1 MRIATFN
8 VRGLATDPVKTE
20 NLVKDLNRYKL
31 SIINIQETKTKETDE
46 IIQGNRLI
54 TYKHSNPQ
62 GGLGFLI
69 NKEINDLI
77 HTQWS
82 PHERVAVL
90 RLTQSKIPTK
100 QKHTLIINVHFPTL
114 KESKQSPQNRDEL
127 YEIINSIKQAY
138 KNDNIIIA
146 GDFNAKIGKKQNE
159 EEICIGS
166 HSKGKRNINGQALID
181 FCTEEDFL
189 ITNSIFKHPSR
200 HITTWESTRR
210 HQNKL
215 VKTYNQ
221 IDFILVKKN
230 LKTSLKDARSHAGT
244 LTFTDHRLVVLTFNT
259 SPNTSK
265 PKRKPLVK
273 PHDFTSLQDRTIKD
287 QFQNTLQTNW
297 KENNTDTDPN
307 TKYQNITETI
317 VTSRQAIIPKKNPKR
332 REDYCPILHSLSEKQ
347 KDLRLK
353 INNSTNEELRQKWR
367 IERNKIMHDIKKQTK
382 ENKTKMLDNIA
393 WEIQLAPDSMKMF
406 KSVDK
411 IKQKKKD
418 RLKIADKDGKIVED
432 DKQITEIVKEYY
444 EQKYCGISEI
454 EPFETECPELETPIT
469 TEEVR
474 AAISQL
480 NNNKSPGPDSI
491 KAEELKCLSENQQ
504 QQIAEMFNNMYKRRD
519 QIDIGKGT
527 LILLNKPNKAKGPLE
542 NLRPIVLLSTIRKIL
557 STITLHR
564 IRSKVEEFLSP
575 SQSGFRQNR
584 STSDI
589 VWAHRWLKARTEKHQ
604 EAYTIL
610 GIDMSSAFDTIC
622 RTQLLQVL
630 ETFLDKDHI
639 KLTRTLLAN
648 TSLVFTSG
656 SESVTIKTTL
666 GTPQGD
672 SLSPILFTI
681 YLEAALRDLRPKL
694 PTNERLTK
702 ELVYADDV
710 DIIFDTEEEARNNIT
725 IIANTLKESNLK
737 VNETKT
743 EYTNVKRNTDDWK
756 KTRKL
761 GNLIDEKEDVH
772 KRRTLAQLAFNSLNN
787 MWQRTN
793 INEQKR
799 IKLYDALITP
809 ILLYNCGTW
818 GLTAK
823 TLESLDTTHRKHLR
837 RILNIK
843 WPEKISNEDLYERCR
858 TRPVSHKIIHQRW
871 NLFGHILRRDTD
883 IPAQTA
889 MTEYFRKGQSNKYR
903 GRPPTSLPTILNK
916 DIKTYQQYVK
926 KNPTVT
932 NKSNSALLP
941 SNLKTGK
948 DLNKI
953 RDIAQDRKQWRKI
966 TSQIIKADYQ
976 TKYNTPYEESGEEET
991 N

>member
-1 MRIATFN
+1 MKIATFN
-8 VRGLATDPVKTE
+8 VRGLATDPTKKE
-20 NLVKDLNRYKL
+20 NLIKDAINFKL
-31 SIINIQETKTKETDE
+31 DIVSIQETKTGEIDE
-46 IIQGNRLI
+46 LIRENRLI
-54 TYKHSNPQ
+54 TYKHNNPQ

-69 NKEINDLI
+69 SKEFNSLI
-77 HTQWS
+77 QSHWS
-82 PHERVAVL
+82 PHERIAVL
-90 RLTQSKIPTK
+90 RFKPSQIPS
-100 QKHTLIINVHFPTL
+100 QHKHTLVINVHFPTL
-114 KESKQSPQNRDEL
+114 KESKRTPQNRDEL
-127 YEIINSIKQAY
+127 YEIISTIRERHKS
-138 KNDNIIIA
+138 DNIIIA
-146 GDFNAKIGKKQNE
+146 GDFNAKIGKRQDE
-159 EEICIGS
+159 EEICLGS
-166 HSKGKRNINGQALID
+166 NSKGKRNINGQTLID
-181 FCTEEDFL
+181 FCTEQELL

-200 HITTWESTRR
+200 HITTWEATRR

-221 IDFILVKKN
+221 IDYILVKKN
-230 LKTSLKDARSHAGT
+230 LKTFLKDARTYAGT
-244 LTFTDHRLVVLTFNT
+244 LTFTDHRLVILTLNT
-259 SPNTSK
+259 ANKKVTNK
-265 PKRKPLVK
+265 GKRYLLSQ
-273 PHDFTSLQDRTIKD
+273 PHDFTSLQDQEIKE

-297 KENNTDTDPN
+297 KDNNTDTDPN

-317 VTSRQAIIPKKNPKR
+317 LASRQVLPKKNPKR
-332 REDYCPILHSLSEKQ
+332 REDYCPIIHSLSEKQ
-347 KDLRLK
+347 KELRLN
-353 INNSTNEELRQKWR
+353 INNSTNEELRQRWR

-393 WEIQLAPDSMKMF
+393 WEVQLAPDSMKMF
-406 KSVDK
+406 KAVDK
-411 IKQKKKD
+411 IKQNKRDK
-418 RLKIADKDGKIVED
+418 LKIADKEGKIVED
-432 DKQITEIVKEYY
+432 DREITTIVKDYFE
-444 EQKYCGISEI
+444 EKYRGISEI
-454 EPFETECPELETPIT
+454 EPFETEHPELETPIT

-474 AAISQL
+474 AAIGQL
-480 NNNKSPGPDSI
+480 NNNKSPGPDLI
-491 KAEELKCLSENQQ
+491 KAEELKCLSEHQLL
-504 QQIAEMFNNMYKRRD
+504 QIAEMYNNMFKSKN

-527 LILLNKPNKAKGPLE
+527 LILLNKPNKTKGPLE

-564 IRSKVEEFLSP
+564 IRPKVEEFLSP

-639 KLTRTLLAN
+639 KLIRTLLAN
-648 TSLVFTSG
+648 TSLIFSSG
-656 SESVTIKTTL
+656 SESTTIKTTL

-694 PTNERLTK
+694 PVNERLTK
-702 ELVYADDV
+702 ELIYADDV
-710 DIIFDTEEEARNNIT
+710 DLIFDTEEEARNNIT

-737 VNETKT
+737 VNEAKT
-743 EYTNVKRNTDDWK
+743 EYTNVRRNTNEWK

-761 GNLIDEKEDVH
+761 GNLIDENEDVL

-787 MWQRTN
+787 MWQRT
-793 INEQKR
+793 IISEQKR
-799 IKLYDALITP
+799 LKLYDALITP

-837 RILNIK
+837 RILSIH
-843 WPEKISNEDLYERCR
+843 WPETISNEDLYERCR
-858 TRPVSHKIIHQRW
+858 TRPISHKIIHQRW
-871 NLFGHILRRDTD
+871 NLFGHILRRDNN

-889 MTEYFRKGQSNKYR
+889 MTEYFQKGKKKYL
-903 GRPPTSLPTILNK
+903 GRTPTSLPTILNK
-916 DIKTYQQYVK
+916 DITTYKQYTK
-926 KNPTVT
+926 ENPTRT
-932 NKSNSALLP
+932 NKTISQLLP
-941 SNLKTGK
+941 SKLKTEK

-953 RDIAQDRKQWRKI
+953 RDIAQDREQWRKI
-966 TSQIIKADYQ
+966 TTKIITADHQ
-976 TKYNTPYEESGEEET
+976 TKQKKAT
-991 N
+991 NLV